1 MTLLKMNPSK
11 RPFAAILT
19 ILVCAGFGSFLILL
33 GFREDA
39 RAWQVYLVNVLFW
52 SSLAQGAL
60 LFSMIMH
67 VTKARWSGALQNLS
81 EAFAAFFPVSFL
93 LFGLLYAG
101 RSHLFPWL
109 GQDLH
114 GKEVWLNVPFLM
126 TRDLAGLLLL
136 YGLGLAYVFQAFR
149 CKMRPRP
156 GAGGVRALLDRFL
169 TPAPDPAV
177 CRGRMTTL
185 AVLYMIT
192 YAVVLSLISVDW
204 IMSMDPHF
212 ISTLFGGY
220 FFIKAFYIGMGG
232 LIILASILY
241 LAYGEETGLNAAH
254 FHDIGKLFFAF
265 CVVWTYFLYA
275 QVMVIWYGNIPEE
288 THYLIE
294 RFKYQ
299 SWKLAFLF
307 VFVAAF
313 MVPFFTLL
321 NQKAKVKPVIMLVL
335 CSLALAG
342 IWVENLVMVGPPLRF
357 DTGALPL
364 RIFDVLISLG
374 FLGLSAGAVAA
385 LLKLF
390 PELFLRKGEETNR

>member
-241 LAYGEETGLNAAH
+241 LAYGEETGLDTAH

-265 CVVWTYFLYA
+265 CVVWAYFLYA

-335 CSLALAG
+335 CSLALTG

-374 FLGLSAGAVAA
+374 FVGLSAGAVAT

>member
-212 ISTLFGGY
+212 VSTLFGGY

-335 CSLALAG
+335 CSLALTG

-374 FLGLSAGAVAA
+374 FVGLSAGAVAT